1 MLGQV
6 VIFQAIDDKAEC
18 IGIYANGK
26 LSFKDFPDSL
36 TKTWRYSAS
45 ITDPAVEYAWIRVGG
60 RAIADCCPEDLC
72 NELQAVQRKMKA
84 YLKSFKIAKVNMADH
99 CVFDL
104 FPHDFLERFC
114 EIKNQITE
122 HVFET
127 YEKPSNYEHLDAVY
141 KLLHKIRYQKLN
153 LNSEDC
159 KHLFYSSMNR
169 QKIQELMK
177 NYSRIDYN
185 MFGTI
190 TGRLTTHPESFPMLT
205 LKKDLRRIIKPHN
218 DLMMSLDYNGAEI
231 RTLLDLCGQEQPEY
245 DIHEW
250 NIQNVI
256 NDLEMTREEAKLYFF
271 AWLYN
276 PQSNDIDSQYYDREK
291 VLDKYY
297 KDGHVHTPYGRKIK
311 VESRKALNYLI
322 QSTTAD
328 RVLSKAVL
336 IDKMLAGKKSFISHI
351 VHDEIVID
359 YSDEDRDMVIGIRDI
374 FEDGYVANVR
384 GGKDYYNLN
393 ELKL

>member
-1 MLGQV
+1 M
-6 VIFQAIDDKAEC
+6 IFQALDDKSEC
-18 IGIYANGK
+18 IGIYADGK
-26 LSFKDFPDSL
+26 LSFEDFPNNL
-36 TKTWRYSAS
+36 TQTWRYSAS
-45 ITDPAVEYAWIRVGG
+45 ITDPSVEYAWIRAGG
-60 RAIADCCPEDLC
+60 RNITDCCPEDLC
-72 NELQAVQRKMKA
+72 NELQATQRKMKA

-104 FPHDFLERFC
+104 IPHDFLVQFC
-114 EIKNQITE
+114 EIKNKITE
-122 HVFET
+122 HVFNE
-127 YEKPSNYEHLDAVY
+127 YEKPNNYGHLDTVY

-153 LNSEDC
+153 LSSEDC
-159 KHLFYSSMNR
+159 KQLFYSSMNR

-177 NYSRIDYN
+177 HYTRIDYN

-190 TGRLTTHPESFPMLT
+190 TGRLTTHPESFPILT

-231 RTLLDLCGQEQPEY
+231 RTLLDLCGQQQPDH

-256 NDLEMTREEAKLYFF
+256 NDLTMTREEGKLYFF

-276 PQSNDIDSQYYDREK
+276 PESNDIESDYYDRER

-297 KDGHVHTPYGRKIK
+297 KEGYIHTPYGRKIK
-311 VESRKALNYLI
+311 VEQRKALNYLI

-328 RVLSKAVL
+328 RVLEKAVL
-336 IDKMLAGKKSFISHI
+336 IDKMLEGRKSFISHI
-351 VHDEIVID
+351 VHDEIVND
-359 YSDEDRDMVIGIRDI
+359 YADEDRDIVIGIRDV
-374 FEDGYVANVR
+374 FEDGYLANLR
-384 GGKDYYNLN
+384 AGKDYYNLN